1 MNIVIAGGSGFVGQK
16 LTEVLLNQGHDITIL
31 SRKSLENTEHISYV
45 KWLQQDTVPEEEIG
59 HADVFINL
67 AGISINDGRWTA
79 EHQKQIYDSR
89 MTATDELLRI
99 IKKLPEKPSLLL
111 NASAIGIYPASES
124 EVYTE
129 QSKEI
134 ADDFL
139 AKTVHDWEQKAST
152 IEADGVRTVFT
163 RFGVVLGKD
172 EGALPPMTLPYKL
185 FAGGTVG
192 SGNQWMS
199 WVHVED
205 VARAIVFII
214 NHNQIR
220 GPVNVTSPFPK
231 RMKYFGR
238 TIGSVLHRPH
248 WFPVPAFVMKL
259 ALGNK
264 SALVLKG
271 QYVLPE
277 VLTKNGFEFSFPSLE
292 SALDD
297 LFNKKV

>member
-1 MNIVIAGGSGFVGQK
+1 
-16 LTEVLLNQGHDITIL
+16 
-31 SRKSLENTEHISYV
+31 
-45 KWLQQDTVPEEEIG
+45 
-59 HADVFINL
+59 
-67 AGISINDGRWTA
+67 
-79 EHQKQIYDSR
+79 
-89 MTATDELLRI
+89 
-99 IKKLPEKPSLLL
+99 
-111 NASAIGIYPASES
+111 
-124 EVYTE
+124 
-129 QSKEI
+129 
-134 ADDFL
+134 
-139 AKTVHDWEQKAST
+139 VHDWEQKAST

>member
-1 MNIVIAGGSGFVGQK
+1 MKIVIAGGSGFIGKK
-16 LTEVLLNQGHDITIL
+16 LTEALLSEGHELFIL
-31 SRKSLENTEHISYV
+31 SRKEIQNDDQITYV
-45 KWLQQDTVPEEEIG
+45 KWLQKDMFPEKVIG

-67 AGISINDGRWTA
+67 AGVSINEGRWTA
-79 EHQKQIYDSR
+79 EHQKQIFESR

-99 IKKLPEKPSLLL
+99 IKALPVKPSVLV
-111 NASAIGIYPASES
+111 NASAIGIYPVSET

-129 QSKEI
+129 QSI
-134 ADDFL
+134 QVADDFL
-139 AKTVHDWEQKAST
+139 ARTVNNWEQKAST
-152 IEADGVRTVFT
+152 VETFGIRSVLT
-163 RFGVVLGKD
+163 RFGVVLGNG

-185 FAGGTVG
+185 FVGGTVG

-205 VARAIVFII
+205 VVRAIAFVI
-214 NHNQIR
+214 NNDQIR

-248 WFPVPAFVMKL
+248 WIPVPSFAMKL

-277 VLTKNGFEFSFPSLE
+277 VLTENGFEFLFPSLE
-292 SALDD
+292 SALED
-297 LFNKKV
+297 LFNKEV